1 MVPFKK
7 SIRPEERKVQVKF
20 GYWLLTEQGGEIYM
34 PKVRGFTNNQKINQ
48 QQDML
53 VEELDVLL
61 CRNHLSKKDIAEFVD
76 ITPAAISYQFRSKS
90 ISMPVLMAIVTLTNA
105 DGELVKKMLSIKGV
119 RVRA

>member
-1 MVPFKK
+1 
-7 SIRPEERKVQVKF
+7 
-20 GYWLLTEQGGEIYM
+20 M
-34 PKVRGFTNNQKINQ
+34 PRVRGFTNNQKINQ

-76 ITPAAISYQFRSKS
+76 VTPAAISYQFRSKS